1 MDRESLKGVS
11 TVNTLPL
18 MDKSNDD
25 QIEAF
30 GRAISS
36 KIRLEMCRQII
47 QKPMTLVEIAKLN
60 NITNSTALFHLK
72 ILQEGGIVEGKYLPG
87 KKGKALVYFVKHW
100 GMFLDLAN
108 VQDNQ
113 IHVHEQSVGVGEYV
127 EADLKLLNIATK
139 EQIVHLEQNR
149 TFASERF
156 NAKLLWTEG
165 GKVSYAFENNFTF
178 DTTVQEITLSLEICS
193 EAHFYRNDWKSDIT
207 FAINNVELG
216 TYTSPGDFGG
226 IRGKLNPAWWGDENS
241 QYGILVIISI
251 TSEGTFFNSQK
262 VSDITL
268 EHLKLTQDNKIL
280 FSIYNKPNCEFF
292 GGFNIF
298 GDCFGNYPQNILLT
312 AKYKPNKEI

>member
-100 GMFLDLAN
+100 GVFFDLAN

-193 EAHFYRNDWKSDIT
+193 EAHFYRNDCGQT
-207 FAINNVELG
+207 F
-216 TYTSPGDFGG
+216 
-226 IRGKLNPAWWGDENS
+226 
-241 QYGILVIISI
+241 
-251 TSEGTFFNSQK
+251 
-262 VSDITL
+262 L
-268 EHLKLTQDNKIL
+268 EVV
-280 FSIYNKPNCEFF
+280 
-292 GGFNIF
+292 
-298 GDCFGNYPQNILLT
+298 
-312 AKYKPNKEI
+312 A